1 MPAVVRQQPEGV
13 LCVFRPTRRRNLV
26 AALSLC
32 HTHPQAYTIGP
43 MKISARNQ
51 LRGKV
56 EAIVLGLVT
65 AKVTVRVGEN
75 LIESVITRQS
85 VEDLSIKVGDEVTAV
100 IKSTEI
106 MLMVD

>member
-1 MPAVVRQQPEGV
+1 
-13 LCVFRPTRRRNLV
+13 
-26 AALSLC
+26 
-32 HTHPQAYTIGP
+32 

-56 EAIVLGLVT
+56 ETIDLGVVT
-65 AKVTVRVGEN
+65 SKVAVRVGEN

-85 VEDLSIKVGDEVTAV
+85 VVELGLKVGDEVTAV
-100 IKSTEI
+100 IKSTEV